1 MDGSDNKNKSNF
13 AKQTASASGSKK
25 IAFSRT
31 DKVSNPF
38 RIINIFF
45 FKYLNKSNVLP
56 GFKCLRELQK
66 LQREVLNHG

>member
-13 AKQTASASGSKK
+13 GKQTVSASGSKK

-38 RIINIFF
+38 RIINIIFF
-45 FKYLNKSNVLP
+45 NI
-56 GFKCLRELQK
+56 
-66 LQREVLNHG
+66 